1 MINSIITRLI
11 QPNVKVLL
19 LISVIFI
26 LLIQYT
32 NIKTLLACILIIIVF
47 LFHKEIYDVFTDI
60 KKEEVIVER
69 VIEDN
74 KRKKKEIFFDD
85 ELAKIIKKLHKYRKY
100 NTNAYDDG
108 YNHIKMFINHIHDLE
123 KDNMAHPKQYFE
135 NAQYHLSKSLNNF
148 QSITISVPEETY
160 NDALKTGNFEGTK
173 LGNKIGKLC
182 KRLHKHCYYLLY
194 NLSLRF
200 NEDWIKDPSIHKGE
214 ITLNYENVSENDNSF
229 NFHWD
234 LY

>member
-74 KRKKKEIFFDD
+74 KRKKKEIF
-85 ELAKIIKKLHKYRKY
+85 LMM
-100 NTNAYDDG
+100 N
-108 YNHIKMFINHIHDLE
+108 
-123 KDNMAHPKQYFE
+123 
-135 NAQYHLSKSLNNF
+135 
-148 QSITISVPEETY
+148 
-160 NDALKTGNFEGTK
+160 
-173 LGNKIGKLC
+173 
-182 KRLHKHCYYLLY
+182 
-194 NLSLRF
+194 
-200 NEDWIKDPSIHKGE
+200 
-214 ITLNYENVSENDNSF
+214 
-229 NFHWD
+229 
-234 LY
+234 